1 MNQIYS
7 GAALTLAIASAED
20 AGDGIPGTSGKGC
33 LRVVTEEVKGIHSDG
48 KQIDRIKFHN

>member
-20 AGDGIPGTSGKGC
+20 ADDGIPGIGGKAC
-33 LRVVTEEVKGIHSDG
+33 LRVVTEEVKRIHSDD